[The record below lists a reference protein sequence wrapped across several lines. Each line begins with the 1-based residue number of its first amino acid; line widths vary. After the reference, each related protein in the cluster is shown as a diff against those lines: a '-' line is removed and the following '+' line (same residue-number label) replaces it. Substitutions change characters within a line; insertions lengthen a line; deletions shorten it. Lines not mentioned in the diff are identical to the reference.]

1 MPLINCSLRSKK
13 AMAVAVV
20 AIGACVIALV
30 FEFNGYTLW
39 ASEDYRGSQT
49 WVTTTRSEFPGIGLE
64 SLPTARGG
72 GFITVMSGCRMA
84 RWIFNAIQD

>member
-1 MPLINCSLRSKK
+1 
-13 AMAVAVV
+13 MAVAVV